1 MVGYALPAET
11 LTMAA
16 KDAFAQYC
24 AELLSGLGPV
34 RVRPMFGGHGIY
46 VDDLFLAIVVGEVLY
61 LKVDAQTMGRFEA
74 AGCAPFVY
82 TAKGRGRVSLNYR
95 AAPAE
100 AMESPALMRPW
111 ARLAMDAALR
121 AR

>member
-11 LTMAA
+11 LTMAT

-46 VDDLFLAIVVGEVLY
+46 VDDLFLAIVVGETLY
-61 LKVDAQTMGRFEA
+61 LKVDAETLARFEA

-100 AMESPALMRPW
+100 AMESPGLMRPW
-111 ARLAMDAALR
+111 ARLAMEAALR

>member
-111 ARLAMDAALR
+111 ARLAMDAA
-121 AR
+121 